1 MYFISYTR
9 VFERAKHKEIIMFWK
24 IHFIVTVLRI
34 VKSICGQQ
42 KTGIKID
49 NQFQTF
55 QHIEQGL
62 RQGCVR
68 LPNVFSLYSE
78 IIIRSIQYGWNISWG
93 T

>member
-55 QHIEQGL
+55 QQIEQGV
-62 RQGCVR
+62 RQAVCYY
-68 LPNVFSLYSE
+68 PMYS
-78 IIIRSIQYGWNISWG
+78 IY
-93 T
+93 TVK